1 MYPWVFKP
9 GLKIFL
15 IPVLTQTRANV
26 IFSWSRKFI
35 FPSSTCTLLCSLHL
49 SSLQPNKGHG
59 VKIKLLSP
67 IPLPTLFQ
75 TPNILPFSCQT
86 SRLGLGPRVGCT
98 PRAGG
103 RDMGASRWEEAN
115 RSTQQA
121 CSVPKRGTVPV
132 FYCHRFAPVHYHY
145 FYTFY
150 KLTFVIFWY

>member
-1 MYPWVFKP
+1 MWFFRDPENSFFQVVHA
-9 GLKIFL
+9 L
-15 IPVLTQTRANV
+15 I
-26 IFSWSRKFI
+26 
-35 FPSSTCTLLCSLHL
+35 LCSLHL

-75 TPNILPFSCQT
+75 TPNILAFSCQT

-132 FYCHRFAPVHYHY
+132 FYCHLLLRAVLPPVHQSTTT
-145 FYTFY
+145 TFIHFINWP
-150 KLTFVIFWY
+150 LIFSDIRQ